1 MAKWIRCLTTDQKIP
16 GSNPGGVVPFLA
28 KNSMERLYLSNL
40 REVKLDLSSCF
51 VIYVF
56 PFLVEHYLCRSLIA
70 GEQFKIKYDTL
81 LRRDVHYITIH

>member
-1 MAKWIRCLTTDQKIP
+1 MDKVSDY
-16 GSNPGGVVPFLA
+16 GSEDSRFESWRGRHFL
-28 KNSMERLYLSNL
+28 SEEFHGDCTCQTYV
-40 REVKLDLSSCF
+40 EVKLDLSSCF

-56 PFLVEHYLCRSLIA
+56 PFLIQHYLCRSLIA